1 MEGRRQRGRGRG
13 RGPRQTQD
21 QEEEQ
26 GSVANKNQGPRGW
39 EGDHIAM
46 AINRMTDLLAR
57 LVDQQ
62 GQVPGNKQMDP
73 EVGED
78 KALEWFQKFA
88 PLKLLGRPDPEI
100 AEN

>member
-1 MEGRRQRGRGRG
+1 MEGRRLRGRGRG
-13 RGPRQTQD
+13 REPRQTQD
-21 QEEEQ
+21 QEEDQ
-26 GSVANKNQGPRGW
+26 GSVVNQNQGPRN
-39 EGDHIAM
+39 EGGDQVAT

-62 GQVPGNKQMDP
+62 GQVPGNQQRDP

-78 KALEWFQKFA
+78 RALERFKKFV
-88 PLKLLGRPDPEI
+88 PLKFLGGPDPEV